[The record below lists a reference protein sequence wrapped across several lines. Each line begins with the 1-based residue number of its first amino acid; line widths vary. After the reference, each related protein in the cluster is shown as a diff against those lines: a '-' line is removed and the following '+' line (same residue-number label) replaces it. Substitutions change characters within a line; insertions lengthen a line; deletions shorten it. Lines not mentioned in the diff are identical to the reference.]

1 MAGRSGDRPEL
12 RFSCFVVPARA
23 CEACTR
29 QRWTHMEIA
38 MLSRPRSL
46 SLATAALLIL
56 APLPGS
62 PTSAAP
68 PRPSTTASDADA
80 PATRFSGV
88 TASPVTSVV
97 PANAENVQFV
107 GRSGGPTCTVAVQGD
122 YADIHWWRLGS
133 NTVRSRREWCRSP
146 AKGVWLALGPY
157 RESESRQA
165 SLSSSTRQSK

>member
-1 MAGRSGDRPEL
+1 
-12 RFSCFVVPARA
+12 
-23 CEACTR
+23 
-29 QRWTHMEIA
+29 

-46 SLATAALLIL
+46 GLATAALPIL
-56 APLPGS
+56 ALLPGS
-62 PTSAAP
+62 PTSAAL

-107 GRSGGPTCTVAVQGD
+107 GRSGGPTCTIAVQGD